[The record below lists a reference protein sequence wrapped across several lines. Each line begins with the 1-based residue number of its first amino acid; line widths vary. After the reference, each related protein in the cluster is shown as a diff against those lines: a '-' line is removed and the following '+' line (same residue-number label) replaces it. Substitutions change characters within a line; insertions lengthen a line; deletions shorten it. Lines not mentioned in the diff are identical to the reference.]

1 MQLLQRCNVC
11 QGQTVIHENRLLVE
25 DILLHEVEHVLA
37 VGLHT
42 LVLLLGADDELVEF
56 AQLECARFSSRR

>member
-1 MQLLQRCNVC
+1 M
-11 QGQTVIHENRLLVE
+11 IHENRLLVE

-37 VGLHT
+37 VGLHA